1 MARIQSAV
9 KNIRK
14 SRKRNAINRA
24 RRSQLRTEIRKI
36 RSLLEGKKTD
46 EAQGALK
53 RSVSVIDRAV
63 SKGVLHRNAAARH
76 KSRLMRRMAALGK
89 HSPS

>member
-14 SRKRNAINRA
+14 SRKRREINRA
-24 RRSQLRTEIRKI
+24 RRSTLRTQIKKVRL
-36 RSLLEGKKTD
+36 LLEKKD
-46 EAQGALK
+46 GAKARQALPAAL
-53 RSVSVIDRAV
+53 STIDRAV

-76 KSRLMRRMAALGK
+76 KSRLVRHVASLEKAG
-89 HSPS
+89 